1 MSDITVTVHVPSEL
15 SRDLS
20 QLAGRARRTITEGA
34 AMGIEA
40 ALRDHFQELQ
50 GRPRKDGL
58 QSVGF
63 WSGVDGNSVAEQISG
78 HVIHDDGAASV
89 TIDSPELRHKID
101 GGTIKASDYGHKY
114 LTIPANNEAAQAPQG
129 ARSFATEIEWV
140 QHPDGGVRPA
150 LVAAGNYVRT
160 SRSRKTGEVKRKYMA
175 DAEKANAGI
184 GDVLF
189 WLVRKVTHQPMA
201 DALPSDQALGDAARD
216 AALDALDALLA
227 TKGDAA

>member
-50 GRPRKDGL
+50 GRPRKDGF
-58 QSVGF
+58 QPTGF
-63 WSGVDGNSVAEQISG
+63 WFGSDGNSVAEQISG
-78 HVIHDDGAASV
+78 HVVHGDGTASV

-114 LTIPANNEAAQAPQG
+114 LTIPANNEAAQAAQG

-140 QHPDGGVRPA
+140 AHPDGGVRPA

-160 SRSRKTGEVKRKYMA
+160 SRSRKTGEVRRRYTA
-175 DAEKANAGI
+175 DETKANAGI

-189 WLVRKVTHQPMA
+189 WLVRSVTHKPMA
-201 DALPSDQALGDAARD
+201 DALPDDQALGDAARE
-216 AALDALDALLA
+216 AALDALDALLS
-227 TKGDAA
+227 TKGAA

>member
-1 MSDITVTVHVPSEL
+1 MTDLTVTVLMPKEL
-15 SRDLS
+15 KADL
-20 QLAGRARRTITEGA
+20 AKYRACKRTVTEGA

-50 GRPRKDGL
+50 GRPRKDGF
-58 QSVGF
+58 QSSGF
-63 WSGVDGNSVAEQISG
+63 WFGSDGNSVAEQISG
-78 HVIHDDGAASV
+78 HVIHDDGTASV

-101 GGTIKASDYGHKY
+101 GGTIAAKDYGHKY

-129 ARSFATEIEWV
+129 ARSFAAEVEWV
-140 QHPDGGVRPA
+140 PHPDGGVRPA

-160 SRSRKTGEVKRKYMA
+160 SRSRKTGEVKRKVTH
-175 DAEKANAGI
+175 DETKANAGI

-189 WLVRKVTHQPMA
+189 WLVRKVTHKPMA
-201 DALPSDQALGDAARD
+201 DALPDDQTLGDAARE

-227 TKGDAA
+227 AKGEAA

>member
-1 MSDITVTVHVPSEL
+1 MNDMTVTVTVPNQLKAEL
-15 SRDLS
+15 ES
-20 QLAGRARRTITEGA
+20 LAACRRTVTEGA

-40 ALRDHFQELQ
+40 ALRDHFLELQ

-78 HVIHDDGAASV
+78 HVIHGDGAASV

-101 GGTIKASDYGHKY
+101 GGTIEAKNYGHTY
-114 LTIPANNEAAQAPQG
+114 LTIPANNEAAKAPQG
-129 ARSFATEIEWV
+129 ARSFSTDIEWV
-140 QHPDGGVRPA
+140 EDEDGVVRPA
-150 LVAAGNYVRT
+150 LVASRNYVKT

-216 AALDALDALLA
+216 AALDALDALLT
-227 TKGDAA
+227 TKGEAA